1 MFSDG
6 LPVIFS
12 EELRLVSPRG
22 CWWCL
27 SRVTSM
33 STLQQSIL
41 LSGNKVRVNVSIFRL
56 GSSLMDQAKPMEET
70 VSIRG
75 KTLHVCYVSD

>member
-1 MFSDG
+1 
-6 LPVIFS
+6 
-12 EELRLVSPRG
+12 
-22 CWWCL
+22 
-27 SRVTSM
+27 M